1 MKVSG
6 FILRHPLLSLV
17 CVFYIF
23 IPFKVMVNIVSDCA
37 GYKIP
42 LSTTGNGMGI
52 IMIVI
57 VRKNK
62 TDGPQLNI
70 RSQGLVV
77 GRNIDGF

>member
-17 CVFYIF
+17 YVFYIF
-23 IPFKVMVNIVSDCA
+23 IPFKVMVNIVGNCA

-42 LSTTGNGMGI
+42 FSTTGNVMGI
-52 IMIVI
+52 IKIVI

-62 TDGPQLNI
+62 TDGSQLNI